1 MSNHLTE
8 NRLDEYVM
16 GRMTNVEIVHLNT
29 CSGCRK
35 RLKEAWIFT
44 RAMKSAGARLQA
56 SAPVEVQERKGS
68 MKTYV
73 ITFEAKLGDGQDPR
87 LRMDD
92 LLCEF
97 DEGRA
102 SSEEGIRLMG
112 IETLVPSPASSPA
125 LPVEKPHT
133 QATAAGLT
141 PAPSSTLVGWV
152 AGNGSDWKVFADT
165 TARYHSNLTP
175 SQAGYASVADL
186 LDGFPSGFVFRPVEE
201 VGEEITLEHAAFA
214 EEPLGAPTG
223 YAGLF
228 DQPVPKDVYDL
239 PPTYDYKEIAAGM
252 FLAHASYIVVK
263 DTLCNLECGPL
274 EADRIIAEM
283 EVKEGYQ
290 FGKWPKA

>member
-1 MSNHLTE
+1 MSNYLTE

-16 GRMTNVEIVHLNT
+16 GRMTTVEIEHLNK
-29 CSGCRK
+29 CGGCRK

-44 RAMKSAGARLQA
+44 RVMKSAAARLQA

-73 ITFEAKLGDGQDPR
+73 ITFEVKLGDGQDPR
-87 LRMDD
+87 LRMDY

-97 DEGRA
+97 DEVRA

-141 PAPSSTLVGWV
+141 PAPSSTLVGWIT
-152 AGNGSDWKVFADT
+152 GNGSDWKVFADT

-186 LDGFPSGFVFRPVEE
+186 LDGFPSEFVFHPVE
-201 VGEEITLEHAAFA
+201 
-214 EEPLGAPTG
+214 
-223 YAGLF
+223 
-228 DQPVPKDVYDL
+228 
-239 PPTYDYKEIAAGM
+239 PPGW
-252 FLAHASYIVVK
+252 
-263 DTLCNLECGPL
+263 
-274 EADRIIAEM
+274 DR
-283 EVKEGYQ
+283 
-290 FGKWPKA
+290 